1 MKLTAQ
7 QSAFAETDENL
18 CAFIGGRQSG
28 KSTAIMHRAARLHSK
43 HNENDSVLIVA
54 PTPTMKRSLRKR
66 VKNDIPQAASSDR
79 ISVIDCSKPYPML
92 IRGKDHVLFD
102 EFQLSDTNTVDGIL
116 HKIMDMKTLSIA
128 LTPTKRNLSIPNSYE
143 VFSAPTMSN
152 PAVDPKNVKRMS
164 QMGESPVGI
173 DIKKFSGH
181 HIIDKDG
188 KINCV
193 VCGESTTY
201 DEESAA
207 DRLASYGLFQGC
219 DCL

>member
-7 QSAFAETDENL
+7 QSAFVESNESHS
-18 CAFIGGRQSG
+18 AFIGGRMSG
-28 KSTAIMHRAARLHSK
+28 KTTAIIHRAAHLHSK

-54 PTPTMKRSLRKR
+54 PTPTMKRSLSKR

-102 EFQLSDTNTVDGIL
+102 EFQLSDTNTVDEIV
-116 HKIMDMKTLSIA
+116 HKIMNIKTLSIA
-128 LTPTKRNLSIPNSYE
+128 FTPPQRNLSIPNSYE
-143 VFSAPTMSN
+143 VFNAPTMSN

-164 QMGESPVGI
+164 QMGESPVMI
-173 DIKKFSGH
+173 EIKKFSGH
-181 HIIDKDG
+181 QIIDKYG

-201 DEESAA
+201 DEENAL
-207 DRLASYGLFQGC
+207 DRLASYGLFQRC
-219 DCL
+219 DCE